1 MSEGGIDAQRID
13 VWLWHARFYKTRTL
27 ASRVVANGRVR
38 LVRTG
43 QTRRISKASA
53 TLAVADELTFPRNG
67 KIVRIRILALST
79 RRGPAS
85 EAQTLFEMLDE
96 D

>member
-1 MSEGGIDAQRID
+1 MSEPDTPAQRID

-27 ASRVVANGRVR
+27 ASREVANCRVR
-38 LVRTG
+38 LTRTG
-43 QTRRISKASA
+43 QVRRISKASA
-53 TLAVADELTFPRNG
+53 TLTVDDELTFPRNG

-85 EAQTLFEMLDE
+85 EAQSLYALLETD
-96 D
+96 